1 MIRRGYALGLNKM
14 ENLITLDIEL
24 NAIRSFLITVLDAA
38 NSEYSK
44 IQFRSNAG
52 EFSHY
57 DDEENALLIPMMW
70 EEIAC
75 RATLGELNALV
86 EWELHNM
93 TIIPFSEK
101 KEKASNTKKSE
112 LVYDLNVGEVIQL
125 IEKHY
130 QIKINE
136 IDSYDVVKA
145 IRNTVNSFKHRKGLK
160 HPWKD
165 RCKIIPEKFEVSR
178 SEALRSIDLTR
189 DFLKDLWSKTNDK
202 KRA

>member
-1 MIRRGYALGLNKM
+1 MG
-14 ENLITLDIEL
+14 NLIALDIEL
-24 NAIRSFLITVLDAA
+24 KAIRFFLTTVSDAA
-38 NSEYSK
+38 DSEYSK
-44 IQFRSNAG
+44 IQARSNAG
-52 EFSHY
+52 EFDHY
-57 DDEENALLIPMMW
+57 DDENNAFFGPMMW

-86 EWELHNM
+86 ECELQQTAM
-93 TIIPFSEK
+93 IPFTE
-101 KEKASNTKKSE
+101 EKASNTKKWKKFKF
-112 LVYDLNVGEVIQL
+112 VCDLNVRDVIQL

-136 IDSYDVVKA
+136 IDSSDAVKV
-145 IRNTVNSFKHRKGLK
+145 IRNKVNSFKHRKGFK

-165 RCKIIPEKFEVSR
+165 RCKIIPERFEVSR
-178 SEALRSIDLTR
+178 SEALRNIDSVR

>member
-1 MIRRGYALGLNKM
+1 MG
-14 ENLITLDIEL
+14 NLIGLDIEL
-24 NAIRSFLITVLDAA
+24 NAIRSFLITVSDTAS
-38 NSEYSK
+38 SEYSK
-44 IQFRSNAG
+44 IQIRSNAG
-52 EFSHY
+52 EFNHY
-57 DDEENALLIPMMW
+57 DDEANAFFIPMMW

-75 RATLGELNALV
+75 RSTLGELNALV
-86 EWELHNM
+86 EWELQHM
-93 TIIPFSEK
+93 AIIPFSE
-101 KEKASNTKKSE
+101 EKASNTKKWKKSKF
-112 LVYDLNVGEVIQL
+112 VCDLKVGEVIQL

-130 QIKINE
+130 RIKINE

-145 IRNTVNSFKHRKGLK
+145 IRNTVNSFKHRKGFK

-178 SEALRSIDLTR
+178 SEALRNIDSVR